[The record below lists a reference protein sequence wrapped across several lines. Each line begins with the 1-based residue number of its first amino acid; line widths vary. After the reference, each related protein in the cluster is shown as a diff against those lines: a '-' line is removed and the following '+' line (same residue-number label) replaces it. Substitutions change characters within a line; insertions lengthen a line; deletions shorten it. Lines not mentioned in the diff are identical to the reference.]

1 MYYNRIHSFS
11 WKDKNMEKETFLVVN
26 AKVLPNVFEKVVE
39 AKELLSEKKVK
50 NVTEAIKAVGISR
63 SAFYKYRDSVYK
75 FNLAAESTVTLKAS
89 LSDKAGVFSELTKT
103 LFENGA
109 NIVTANQSSPKN
121 GVASVTI
128 TIDTNNLT
136 VSVDGLIKKL
146 MEKGGIISV
155 RKE

>member
-1 MYYNRIHSFS
+1 MG
-11 WKDKNMEKETFLVVN
+11 KELLLLVN
-26 AKVLPNVFEKVVE
+26 SKVLPPVFESVVY
-39 AKELLSEKKVK
+39 AKELLANGEVK
-50 NVTEAIKAVGISR
+50 NVTEAIKTVGISR